1 MGLDIKG
8 MRPAPHRPLLEC
20 STAVS
25 NWMRAA
31 KIACFSCHN
40 KLQVLAQFLTKIEC
54 PSQSEMEKAENR
66 RVAMSIGF
74 ALTEAAQQG
83 ANSEREREVKRETA
97 RGRKEG
103 SESVANGR
111 AASGCFDWLRHKFAI
126 NCSVVYTMKTLRI
139 RHLVPGPGMLVRAT
153 STQNVLETET
163 AQGKHLSSRMRLR

>member
-1 MGLDIKG
+1 M
-8 MRPAPHRPLLEC
+8 
-20 STAVS
+20 
-25 NWMRAA
+25 
-31 KIACFSCHN
+31 
-40 KLQVLAQFLTKIEC
+40 
-54 PSQSEMEKAENR
+54 
-66 RVAMSIGF
+66 
-74 ALTEAAQQG
+74 
-83 ANSEREREVKRETA
+83 

>member
-1 MGLDIKG
+1 MGK
-8 MRPAPHRPLLEC
+8 
-20 STAVS
+20 
-25 NWMRAA
+25 
-31 KIACFSCHN
+31 
-40 KLQVLAQFLTKIEC
+40 
-54 PSQSEMEKAENR
+54 R
-66 RVAMSIGF
+66 RRG
-74 ALTEAAQQG
+74 
-83 ANSEREREVKRETA
+83 ERV